1 MDKVQELLD
10 YLQADL
16 KEKMQEVID
25 GKLSIEQF
33 IADYS
38 GRKQQYVE
46 IERKAEMDSTV
57 QFLVKTITDLLTEIK
72 SLKEARKDSDALIK
86 RLSSENKQLKYK
98 NEQLEKTKD
107 DNYDDYKRWKE
118 QFDKWKESPY
128 YLHSPSDWPP
138 GLGIDSIFDSVFR
151 RPHFSQSNKV

>member
-38 GRKQQYVE
+38 GRKQQYVD

-57 QFLVKTITDLLTEIK
+57 QFLVKIITDLLTEIK

-98 NEQLEKTKD
+98 NEQLEKAKD

-128 YLHSPSDWPP
+128 YLHGPSDWPP
-138 GLGIDSIFDSVFR
+138 GLEFESLFDSVFR